1 MVFYL
6 KGGSDGFVA
15 TSVGVRERPR
25 GGGGWDYVCVWW
37 REKAGTVNDGL
48 EDVRGGL

>member
-25 GGGGWDYVCVWW
+25 GGGGGGIMCVCGG
-37 REKAGTVNDGL
+37 EKKLERSTTVS
-48 EDVRGGL
+48 RM